1 MPELPFLEILA
12 ENLAAGVAGRR
23 IERIEIRQPA
33 LLQRPEPAADS
44 FVGEYLSLPTRCGKI
59 LVLETESRRVIAIHL
74 MRLGRLE
81 LVSPRTSVSGTTKK
95 RRGAASDSPRPAAGA
110 RPAALPRKV
119 SARILFD
126 DGSELRLLEHGT
138 EKRARLWL
146 GEDLESIEA
155 LHDLGPDPSRGE
167 LTPERFRAALAE
179 TGSRQVKT
187 FLTDSRAIAGIGNGL
202 ADEILF
208 AARLSPHQRT
218 GNLTAEEIDRF
229 HAAILAVIERQVK
242 LLRESA
248 AGELPQK
255 EPVQHYR
262 VHDHKGEPCPRCGTP
277 IAWISYAERDTFY
290 CPGCQTGG
298 VPLKDRRLSK
308 LLK

>member
-1 MPELPFLEILA
+1 VPELPFLEILA
-12 ENLAAGVAGRR
+12 ENLAAGVSGRR

-33 LLQRPEPAADS
+33 LLQRPEPGPDS
-44 FVGEYLSLPTRCGKI
+44 FVGEYLSLPARVGKI

-74 MRLGRLE
+74 MRLGRLQ
-81 LVSPRTSVSGTTKK
+81 LVSPTTSAPKTASK
-95 RRGAASDSPRPAAGA
+95 RKTAVKGSPKPVAKPAS
-110 RPAALPRKV
+110 LPRNV

-126 DGSELRLLEHGT
+126 DGSELRLIEHGT
-138 EKRARLWL
+138 EKKARLWL
-146 GEDLESIEA
+146 SEDVDSIDKLRE
-155 LHDLGPDPSRGE
+155 LGPDPLRGD
-167 LTPERFRAALAE
+167 LTPERFRELA
-179 TGSRQVKT
+179 TSAGARQLKT
-187 FLTDSRAIAGIGNGL
+187 FLTDPHAIAGIGNGL

-208 AARLSPHQRT
+208 EARLSPLQRT
-218 GNLTAEEIDRF
+218 GNLSTEEIDRL
-229 HAAILAVIERQVK
+229 HAAIVEVIPRQVE

-277 IAWISYAERDTFY
+277 IAWISYADRDTFY

-298 VPLKDRRLSK
+298 APLKDRRLSK

>member
-1 MPELPFLEILA
+1 VPELPFLEILA
-12 ENLAAGVAGRR
+12 ENLAAGVSGRR

-33 LLQRPEPAADS
+33 LLQATEPSPES
-44 FVGEYLSLPTRCGKI
+44 FVGEYLSLPARIGKI
-59 LVLETESRRVIAIHL
+59 LVLETESRRAIAIHL
-74 MRLGRLE
+74 MRLGRIQ
-81 LVSPRTSVSGTTKK
+81 LVSPRSPATSAG
-95 RRGAASDSPRPAAGA
+95 RRRSAGSGAAKGA
-110 RPAALPRKV
+110 RSPAVPRNV

-126 DGSELRLLEHGT
+126 DGSELRLIEHGT

-146 GEDLESIEA
+146 GEDLDSIEA
-155 LHDLGPDPSRGE
+155 FHDLGPDPARGE
-167 LTPERFRAALAE
+167 LTPERFRGLAAEA
-179 TGSRQVKT
+179 GSRQLKT
-187 FLTDSRAIAGIGNGL
+187 FLTDPRAIAGIGNGL
-202 ADEILF
+202 ADEILHE
-208 AARLSPHQRT
+208 ARLSPLQRA
-218 GNLTAEEIDRF
+218 GHLSAEELDRLLTA
-229 HAAILAVIERQVK
+229 ILTVIPRQVE

-248 AGELPQK
+248 AGDLPQK

-262 VHDHKGEPCPRCGTP
+262 VHDHKGEPCPRCGTA

>member
-1 MPELPFLEILA
+1 VPELPFLEILA
-12 ENLAAGVAGRR
+12 ENLAAGVSGRR

-33 LLQRPEPAADS
+33 LLQRPEPGPES
-44 FVGEYLSLPTRCGKI
+44 FAGEYLSLPARIGKI

-74 MRLGRLE
+74 MRLGRLQ
-81 LVSPRTSVSGTTKK
+81 LVSPPNVGTAPKASTKRRTSATGG
-95 RRGAASDSPRPAAGA
+95 GAK
-110 RPAALPRKV
+110 PAALPRNV

-126 DGSELRLLEHGT
+126 DGSELRLVEHGT
-138 EKRARLWL
+138 EKKARLWL
-146 GEDLESIEA
+146 AEDVDSIDKLRE
-155 LHDLGPDPSRGE
+155 LGPDPLRGA
-167 LTPERFRAALAE
+167 LTSERFRELASDA
-179 TGSRQVKT
+179 GSRQLKT
-187 FLTDSRAIAGIGNGL
+187 FLTDPRAIAGIGNGL

-208 AARLSPHQRT
+208 EARLSPLQRT
-218 GNLTAEEIDRF
+218 GNLSPEELDRL
-229 HAAILAVIERQVK
+229 HAAILEVVPRQVE

-262 VHDHKGEPCPRCGTP
+262 VHDHKGDPCPRCGTP
-277 IAWISYAERDTFY
+277 IAWISYADRDTFY

-298 VPLKDRRLSK
+298 VPLKDRRLSR

>member
-1 MPELPFLEILA
+1 VPELPFLEILA

-23 IERIEIRQPA
+23 IERIQIRQPA
-33 LLQRPEPAADS
+33 LLQGTEPSPES
-44 FVGEYLSLPTRCGKI
+44 FVGEYLSLPCRVGKVLI
-59 LVLETESRRVIAIHL
+59 LETESRRVIAIHL
-74 MRLGRLE
+74 MRLGRLQ
-81 LVSPRTSVSGTTKK
+81 LVSPPAMASSATAK
-95 RRGAASDSPRPAAGA
+95 RAETRSRPRAAA
-110 RPAALPRKV
+110 RPAALPRNV

-126 DGSELRLLEHGT
+126 DGSELRLIEHGT

-146 GEDLESIEA
+146 GEDLDSIAA
-155 LHDLGPDPSRGE
+155 LHDLGPDPARGE
-167 LTPERFRAALAE
+167 LTLERFRAAASE
-179 TGSRQVKT
+179 GSRQLKP
-187 FLTDSRAIAGIGNGL
+187 FLTDPRTIAGIGNGL

-208 AARLSPHQRT
+208 EARLSPLQRT
-218 GNLTAEEIDRF
+218 GNLSAEELYRL
-229 HAAILAVIERQVK
+229 HAAVLAVIARQVE

-255 EPVQHYR
+255 EPVQHYL

-277 IAWISYAERDTFY
+277 IAWISYADRDTFY